1 MQTQVVVAG
10 AGPTG
15 LTLALELVRRGVGVR
30 IVDKAAAFSA
40 GSRGDGLQPRTLEV
54 FEDLGVLDEVRAS
67 GIGAPVMRVY
77 AGERV
82 VFEGRM
88 AEPVEPRPDVPYPN
102 PWFVPQWRTEE
113 ILRTALGR
121 YGVEVELAKGVQ
133 DVSQDADGVTVRL
146 DDGETVRAAYLVGAD
161 GGRST
166 IRKRLGVPFA
176 GSTDEEIRMLLA
188 DVRATGLDH
197 ELGHGWMLD
206 ETTFFGFTPLAGG
219 DDTYV
224 IASSAPGVEPTL
236 DGLRRTLEQLS
247 GRTDISIDE
256 LTWVTEWRLNVR
268 MAERFRDGRV
278 FLAGDAAHVHSPT
291 GGQGLNTGVQDAYN
305 LGWKLAAVLA
315 GAPAGLLD
323 SYEAERVPIAAHVI
337 GISSELLDK
346 SLQGAEDALERGE
359 ETQQLDLTYRTGP
372 LALDTRGTGD
382 GLRAGDRAPDAPC
395 AVDGQA
401 TRLFALYAGPHWTLL
416 RFGPDAPR
424 LDHPEVH
431 SPAIADSEGYL
442 QKAYDVPPNASVLV
456 RPDGY
461 VGAITTDPEALAGY
475 AAQVL
480 A

>member
-1 MQTQVVVAG
+1 MQTQIVVAG

-15 LTLALELVRRGVGVR
+15 LTLALELARRGVGVR
-30 IVDKAAAFSA
+30 IVDKAETFSA

-54 FEDLGVLDEVRAS
+54 FEDLGVLDEVWAS

-77 AGERV
+77 AGEQV

-113 ILRTALGR
+113 ILRTALAR
-121 YGVEVELAKGVQ
+121 YGVQVELATGVL
-133 DVSQDADGVTVRL
+133 DFSQDADGVTVWL
-146 DDGETVRAAYLVGAD
+146 DGGETVSAAYLVGAD

-166 IRKRLGVPFA
+166 IRKRLGVPFV
-176 GSTDEEIRMLLA
+176 GSTDDEIRMLLA

-197 ELGHGWMLD
+197 DLGHGWMLD

-224 IASSAPGVEPTL
+224 IATSAPGIEPTL
-236 DGLRRTLEQLS
+236 DGLRRTLEQMS
-247 GRTDISIDE
+247 GRTGITLDE

-305 LGWKLAAVLA
+305 LGWKLASVLA

-337 GISSELLDK
+337 GVSNDLLDK
-346 SLQGAEDALERGE
+346 SLQGAEDAIERGE
-359 ETQQLDLTYRTGP
+359 ETQQLDLSYRTGP
-372 LALDTRGTGD
+372 LALDTRSTD

-395 AVDGQA
+395 EEAGRA

-424 LDHPEVH
+424 LDHPDVH
-431 SPAIADSEGYL
+431 SPDVADSEGHV
-442 QKAYDVPPNASVLV
+442 QKAYDVPANAAVLV

-461 VGAITTDPEALAGY
+461 VGAITTNPAALAAY
-475 AAQVL
+475 AGAVVP
-480 A
+480 